1 MPRPAVIVGLGG
13 TGQWVLT
20 WLKRDLLLSNNGV
33 MPDNVKLLEIDT
45 ATKLEAGAKNLAYEE
60 KRLATGQKEEE
71 ASVGGVT
78 LGPGEFVYVGGEA
91 RPLAED
97 IKNKKYPQMGWF
109 RAERWLNDLPPTAFT
124 LDDGAGRLRQ
134 FGRLAV
140 FKDILGQETHSKIW
154 RALRTAIEAVRTAT
168 DEERKLEVIV
178 VGSFAG
184 GTGSGLFI
192 DIALIL
198 RMLAQQLGVHHV
210 LRGFFAL
217 PSAFTSAPDS
227 EMKARSFAAWREL
240 NRFMVVNANF
250 PMPKIQY
257 VLDNESFQIRP
268 DQRLFDACY
277 LVDGR
282 RDNKPIAAEAKYGV
296 FPVIA
301 ESISAM
307 LDEKA
312 GTAYT
317 QWIFTNLAPEYSK
330 RPDIPMYS
338 AIGAY
343 TVQVPAYF
351 VEKKSTHLHAQQ
363 ILLKLLSPKVEPDQF
378 GYFTSRGALR
388 HLELA
393 APDKNM
399 EDKGFAGRKR
409 SRRLLREK
417 ITYQGSQA
425 SPLMFTAR
433 IADIVEKCT
442 ESGTQQAQVIEQL
455 ARAGSVDPKAV
466 AAAASWLS
474 VFPNFGDDSAFEAI
488 RKEVNYLMGY
498 SVIQSYKR
506 RDKEKEDETRL
517 RFKKISDDLRQKFGG
532 KTATGEEK
540 DEFYG
545 ACGDTLEKCAD
556 TQASVFIK
564 IVRLYLLDILMGR
577 DENPIVAKSG
587 KLGYA
592 WDFFDGLVKEF
603 GDFLEIMDK
612 VRHRREEIK
621 PELQMQGMSDRAK
634 RYLDSV
640 SGKKIFWLW
649 EHPNIKGAEDAYLQ
663 AQQRNVDL
671 RREDILHVFVR
682 QTAVKMQAICTEA
695 RDILQHW
702 IWHLTTGDD
711 ASGLPGLWDGVRN
724 SLLEIENA
732 QAYDRKFPLS
742 EMVAD
747 KPLDASDDEIA
758 KALSQWQWQVEVN
771 QSAGVSISAQV
782 LPASQDMPQVNLGDP
797 ALLDTSAKRIDASL
811 SNQSALMELARRD
824 FIGFA
829 FRTTVAE
836 EIKRVYPKPDDF
848 ANKVVKSKA
857 EPLFY
862 GSSNA
867 SSRKRSNLI
876 RVKSQD
882 NDPYFVGDDKSRSE
896 SLVGL
901 LRKRENL
908 DANQMDD
915 GYSIQVVG
923 SENPYKLTIVR
934 TDDLYQYDNF
944 GAWDECRIEYEKHFS
959 DVGHKLDPSLMH
971 IFPAEALAAKFE
983 RDDFRKTH
991 IYRELHPQVVMLLE
1005 DPTAL
1010 EQFLY
1015 LYAMGKVDDVE
1026 INGSY
1031 RWELKLKDGA
1041 EGVVWLTPN
1050 WNETEHKAARPKP
1063 SLLNAVHGFVVLKQ
1077 NQSPNSHLPIDSA
1090 FAHRV
1095 IEETMAEMK
1104 KSVDGYSD
1112 IEYEVKWI
1120 EHQIGEDGIVGTI
1133 RKQAPDPD
1141 DGHERKEYVDLAR
1154 VAEMKLLERKK
1165 DLESKLKGTNKPKP
1179 FVAPAKPASS

>member
-20 WLKRDLLLSNNGV
+20 WLKRDLLLSNNGL
-33 MPDNVKLLEIDT
+33 MPDNVKLLEVDT
-45 ATKLEAGAKNLAYEE
+45 ATKLEAGAKSIAFEE
-60 KRLATGQKEEE
+60 KRLATGQREEE

-78 LGPGEFVYVGGEA
+78 LGPGEFVYIGGEA

-97 IKNKKYPQMGWF
+97 IKSHKYPQMGWF

-140 FKDILGQETHSKIW
+140 FKDILGQETHSKLW
-154 RALRTAIEAVRTAT
+154 RALRTSIESVRTAT
-168 DEERKLEVIV
+168 DEERKLEIIIA
-178 VGSFAG
+178 GSFAG
-184 GTGSGLFI
+184 GTGSGMFI

-198 RMLAQQLGVHHV
+198 RMIAQQLGVHHV

-257 VLDNESFQIRP
+257 VVDNETFQIRP
-268 DQRLFDACY
+268 EQRLFDACY

-296 FPVIA
+296 FPVIS

-330 RPDIPMYS
+330 RPNIPMYS
-338 AIGAY
+338 AIGSY

-351 VEKKSTHLHAQQ
+351 VEKMSTHRHAQQ
-363 ILLKLLSPKVEPDQF
+363 ILLKLLAPKAVPDQF
-378 GYFTSRGALR
+378 GYLTARGALR
-388 HLELA
+388 HLDLA

-399 EDKGFAGRKR
+399 EDRGFAGRKR

-417 ITYQGSQA
+417 IAYQGLQA
-425 SPLMFTAR
+425 NPLMFFAR

-442 ESGTQQAQVIEQL
+442 DSGSQQAQIIEQL
-455 ARAGSVDPKAV
+455 ARAGASDPKAV
-466 AAAASWLS
+466 AAAASWVS
-474 VFPNFGDDSAFEAI
+474 IFPNFGEDSTFEAI

-498 SVIQSYKR
+498 NVVQSYKR
-506 RDKEKEDETRL
+506 RDGEKEDETQR
-517 RFKKISDDLRQKFGG
+517 RFKKLADDLREKFGG
-532 KTATGEEK
+532 KTASGEEK

-545 ACGDTLEKCAD
+545 TCGDTLERCSSA
-556 TQASVFIK
+556 QVAVFSK
-564 IVRLYLLDILMGR
+564 LVRLYLISILMGT

-621 PELQMQGMSDRAK
+621 PELQLQGMSDRAK
-634 RYLDSV
+634 RYLESV
-640 SGKKIFWLW
+640 RGKKIFWLW

-671 RREDILHVFVR
+671 RREDILHTFVR
-682 QTAVKMQAICTEA
+682 QTAVKMQSICMDV
-695 RDILQHW
+695 RDSLQRW

-711 ASGLPGLWDGVRN
+711 VSGLPGLWDGVRA
-724 SLLEIENA
+724 SLQEVENA

-742 EMVAD
+742 ELVAD
-747 KPLDASDDEIA
+747 QALEASEDEIA
-758 KALSQWQWQVEVN
+758 KALSQWQWQVEVKDT
-771 QSAGVSISAQV
+771 QPYVTITAQISPVTAEAQPGIIKDIAFADSPTQR
-782 LPASQDMPQVNLGDP
+782 LNMATD
-797 ALLDTSAKRIDASL
+797 
-811 SNQSALMELARRD
+811 NQSALMELARRD

-829 FRTTVAE
+829 FRTTVSE
-836 EIKRVYPKPDDF
+836 EIKRKYPKPEDF
-848 ANKVVKSKA
+848 ANYVVRNKA

-862 GSSNA
+862 GAANA

-876 RVKSQD
+876 RVRSDENDQYFLGD
-882 NDPYFVGDDKSRSE
+882 NKTRDQ
-896 SLVGL
+896 SLVGI
-901 LRKRENL
+901 LRLRENL
-908 DANQMDD
+908 DANKIDD

-923 SENPYKLTIVR
+923 SENQYKLTIVR
-934 TDDLYQYDNF
+934 TDDLYEYKHF
-944 GAWDECRIEYEKHFS
+944 GAWDECRADYESHFK
-959 DVGHKLDPSLMH
+959 DIGHKLDPSLMH

-983 RDDFRKTH
+983 RDDFRRTGVYKE
-991 IYRELHPQVVMLLE
+991 IHPQIVMLLE
-1005 DPTAL
+1005 DPSAL
-1010 EQFLY
+1010 DQFLY
-1015 LYAMGKVDDVE
+1015 LYALGKVEDIELDGV
-1026 INGSY
+1026 Y
-1031 RWELKLKDGA
+1031 RWELRLGK
-1041 EGVVWLTPN
+1041 EVVWLTSG
-1050 WNETEHKAARPKP
+1050 WNETKDKAARPRP
-1063 SLLNAVHGFVVLKQ
+1063 SLINAIHGYVVQKQ
-1077 NQSPNSHLPIDSA
+1077 NQSPAKRLPIDTSLS
-1090 FAHRV
+1090 HRV
-1095 IEETMAEMK
+1095 IQETLADMRNAAE
-1104 KSVDGYSD
+1104 GYTD
-1112 IEYEVKWI
+1112 VEYEIEWI
-1120 EHQIGEDGIVGTI
+1120 NHQVGGDGIVGTI
-1133 RKQAPDPD
+1133 RNQALDPD
-1141 DGHERKEYVDLAR
+1141 DGNERKEYMDLAR
-1154 VAEMKLLERKK
+1154 VAEMKLLERQK
-1165 DLESKLKGTNKPKP
+1165 DLKSKQSGSNKPKP
-1179 FVAPAKPASS
+1179 FVPPAKPVSS